1 MYPESLA
8 GPGLPTGGEV
18 IRREREDLAAT
29 RPPHRLVAGAV
40 FVKLRPMRHFVFCL
54 CLGLAVPVFGAE
66 IKIVFS
72 DFATGQTP
80 AGFHGA
86 LAGSG
91 QPGEWKV
98 VEDEVPSLLPAF
110 NGKTPIVAR
119 HSVLAQLSQDPDD
132 NRFPMLIYDGET
144 FSDFKLTTRFKIVSG
159 AVEQMAGMVFRFQ
172 NASNF
177 YVVRASALGRN
188 LRFYKMVNGQ
198 FADPFTL
205 GTNIA
210 VRVWHTLT
218 VECEGVQINC
228 RLDDALAMPLH
239 VPATFASGKIG
250 FWTMADAVSYFDDTT
265 IDYKPRVPAAQA
277 LVNSTMQ
284 QQPRILTLRIYALDG
299 QGQPHIIASSDAKE
313 IGQPGTD
320 AEKIAITD
328 GTVSFGKSPGVV
340 AVTLALR
347 DRNGDPMAAV
357 RVRLKSFLGET
368 QDHAVARATQ
378 IVHEMQAQVTTAKDL
393 MQ

>member
-1 MYPESLA
+1 M
-8 GPGLPTGGEV
+8 
-18 IRREREDLAAT
+18 
-29 RPPHRLVAGAV
+29 

-80 AGFHGA
+80 AGFHRA

-119 HSVLAQLSQDPDD
+119 HSVLAQVSQDPDD
-132 NRFPMLIYDGET
+132 NRFPLLVYDGET
-144 FSDFKLTTRFKIVSG
+144 FDNFKLTTRFKIVSG
-159 AVEQMAGMVFRFQ
+159 TVEQMAGIVFRFQ
-172 NASNF
+172 NVSNF
-177 YVVRASALGRN
+177 YVVRASALGQN

-198 FADPFTL
+198 FVDPFTL

-210 VRVWHTLT
+210 VGVWHALT
-218 VECEGVQINC
+218 VQCEGVQINC
-228 RLDDALAMPLH
+228 RLDDALAMPLQ
-239 VPATFASGKIG
+239 VPNTFATGKIG
-250 FWTMADAVSYFDDTT
+250 FWTMSDAVSYFDNTT

-277 LVNSTMQ
+277 LVNSIMRE
-284 QQPRILTLRIYALDG
+284 QPRILTLRIYALDA
-299 QGQPHIIASSDAKE
+299 QGQPHIIASNDEKE
-313 IGQPGTD
+313 VGQPGTD
-320 AEKIAITD
+320 AEKIAIAD

-347 DRNGDPMAAV
+347 DHNGDPVAAV

-368 QDHAVARATQ
+368 QDTAVSRATLL
-378 IVHEMQAQVTTAKDL
+378 VHQMQAHVTTSEDL

>member
-1 MYPESLA
+1 MRCLIFCLWLGLTAPIYGAQIKIDFGDFAA
-8 GPGLPTGGEV
+8 GRPPTG
-18 IRREREDLAAT
+18 
-29 RPPHRLVAGAV
+29 
-40 FVKLRPMRHFVFCL
+40 
-54 CLGLAVPVFGAE
+54 
-66 IKIVFS
+66 
-72 DFATGQTP
+72 
-80 AGFHGA
+80 FHSV

-91 QPGEWKV
+91 QTGEWKV

-144 FSDFKLTTRFKIVSG
+144 FNDFKLTTRFKIVSG
-159 AVEQMAGMVFRFQ
+159 AVEQMAGIVFRFQ
-172 NASNF
+172 NESNF
-177 YVVRASALGRN
+177 YVVRASALGHN

-198 FADPFTL
+198 FVDPFTL

-210 VRVWHTLT
+210 VGVWHTLT
-218 VECEGVQINC
+218 VQCEGVQINC
-228 RLDDALAMPLH
+228 RLDEALAMPLH
-239 VPATFASGKIG
+239 VPPTFASGKIG
-250 FWTMADAVSYFDDTT
+250 FWTMADAVSYFADTR
-265 IDYKPRVPAAQA
+265 IDYRPRVPAAQA
-277 LVNSTMQ
+277 LVNSTMKR
-284 QQPRILTLRIYALDG
+284 QPRILTLRLYALDG
-299 QGQPHIIASSDAKE
+299 QGQTHVIASNDAKE

-378 IVHEMQAQVTTAKDL
+378 ILHEMQAQVTTAKDL
-393 MQ
+393 ME

>member
-1 MYPESLA
+1 
-8 GPGLPTGGEV
+8 
-18 IRREREDLAAT
+18 
-29 RPPHRLVAGAV
+29 
-40 FVKLRPMRHFVFCL
+40 MRHFLFCL
-54 CLGLAVPVFGAE
+54 CLGLTVPVFGAE
-66 IKIVFS
+66 LKIDFG

-80 AGFHGA
+80 TNFHSVV
-86 LAGSG
+86 AGSS

-98 VEDEVPSLLPAF
+98 VEDEVPSLFPSF
-110 NGKTPIVAR
+110 NGKAPIVGR
-119 HSVLAQLSQDPDD
+119 HSVLAQLSQDPNDD
-132 NRFPMLIYDGET
+132 RFPLFIYDGET
-144 FSDFKLTTRFKIVSG
+144 FQDFTLTTRFKIVSG
-159 AVEQMAGMVFRFQ
+159 AVEQMAGIVFRFQ

-177 YVVRASALGRN
+177 YVVRASALGQN

-210 VRVWHTLT
+210 VGVWHTLT
-218 VECEGVQINC
+218 VQCEGIQINC
-228 RLDDALAMPLH
+228 RLDDGLAMPLQ
-239 VPATFASGKIG
+239 VPNTFATGKIG
-250 FWTMADAVSYFDDTT
+250 FWTMSDAVSYFGDTT

-277 LVNSTMQ
+277 LVNRIMK
-284 QQPRILTLRIYALDG
+284 QQPRILTLRIYAPDG
-299 QGQPHIIASSDAKE
+299 QGETHIIASNDEKE

-347 DRNGDPMAAV
+347 DHNGDPVAAV

-368 QDHAVARATQ
+368 QDNAVTRARRIIQ
-378 IVHEMQAQVTTAKDL
+378 QMQAQVTTAEDL